1 MPFIRRDSTG
11 KIMALFRE
19 QTAEAL
25 DYLPS
30 SHPEVMAFIDDAPLA
45 DEGSRS
51 HRLAEQAPGEG
62 RWVASSD
69 LEMIRVYED
78 LVDILISKHV
88 VVLTD
93 FPQAAQ
99 EKLMRRK
106 RLRALFSSLTD
117 AVAAED
123 EDGFF
128 RI

>member
-1 MPFIRRDSTG
+1 MPFIKRDSNG
-11 KIMALFRE
+11 EIGALFRE
-19 QTAEAL
+19 QTAEAME
-25 DYLPS
+25 YLQPN
-30 SHPEVMAFIDDAPLA
+30 HPDVQRFMAPEKAA
-45 DEGSRS
+45 NG
-51 HRLAEQAPGEG
+51 HAEQHQDM
-62 RWVASSD
+62 ASSD

-106 RLRALFSSLTD
+106 RLRSSFSSLTE
-117 AVAAED
+117 ALAAED
-123 EDGFF
+123 DEGIF